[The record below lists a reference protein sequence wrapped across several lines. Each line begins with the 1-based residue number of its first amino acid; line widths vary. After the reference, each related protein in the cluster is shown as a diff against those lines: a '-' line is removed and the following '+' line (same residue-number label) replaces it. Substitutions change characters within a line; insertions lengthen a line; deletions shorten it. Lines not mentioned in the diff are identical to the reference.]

1 MAISAADKK
10 LIALS
15 GGLIAGGQVSSTVSG
30 SESPAGVAGFAAK
43 STGMLGL
50 SYIGGTE
57 LLKAKAQYTR
67 GMMTH
72 KTREAKRLGR
82 EVSSS
87 ARRAAP
93 GLKLLAGRIAEGANR
108 II

>member
-15 GGLIAGGQVSSTVSG
+15 GGLIAGGQVSSTAAG
-30 SESPAGVAGFAAK
+30 GESPVGTAGTVAK

-50 SYIGGTE
+50 SYIGGAE
-57 LLKAKAQYTR
+57 LLKGKAQLTR
-67 GMMTH
+67 AMMTH
-72 KTREAKRLGR
+72 HSREAKRLGGA
-82 EVSSS
+82 VSSS
-87 ARRAAP
+87 ARKAAP
-93 GLKLLAGRIAEGANR
+93 GLKLLAGRIAQGANR

>member
-15 GGLIAGGQVSSTVSG
+15 GGLIAGGEVSSTVAG
-30 SESPAGVAGFAAK
+30 SESPAGAAGFVAK
-43 STGMLGL
+43 STGIAGLG
-50 SYIGGTE
+50 YIGGTE

-72 KTREAKRLGR
+72 YGRETKRLGR

-87 ARRAAP
+87 ARKAAP
-93 GLKLLAGRIAEGANR
+93 GLKLLAGRIAQGANR
-108 II
+108 VI

>member
-30 SESPAGVAGFAAK
+30 RESPVGVAGFAAK

-57 LLKAKAQYTR
+57 LLKSKAQLTR
-67 GMMTH
+67 GMMMY
-72 KTREAKRLGR
+72 KGKEAKRLGGAI
-82 EVSSS
+82 SSS

-93 GLKLLAGRIAEGANR
+93 GLKLLAGKIAQGANQV
-108 II
+108 I

>member
-10 LIALS
+10 IIALS
-15 GGLIAGGQVSSTVSG
+15 GGLIAGGQVSSTAAG
-30 SESPAGVAGFAAK
+30 SESPVGVAGFAAK

-57 LLKAKAQYTR
+57 LLKGKAQLTR
-67 GMMTH
+67 AMMMH
-72 KTREAKRLGR
+72 QGREAKRLGGA
-82 EVSSS
+82 VSSS
-87 ARRAAP
+87 ARKAAP
-93 GLKLLAGRIAEGANR
+93 GLKLLAGRIAQGANR

>member
-10 LIALS
+10 IIALS
-15 GGLIAGGQVSSTVSG
+15 GGLIAGGQVSSTAAG
-30 SESPAGVAGFAAK
+30 SESPVGVAGFAAK

-57 LLKAKAQYTR
+57 LLKGKAQYTR

-72 KTREAKRLGR
+72 YSRETKRLGGA
-82 EVSSS
+82 VSSS
-87 ARRAAP
+87 ARKAAP
-93 GLKLLAGRIAEGANR
+93 GLKLLAGRIAQGANR

>member
-10 LIALS
+10 IIALS
-15 GGLIAGGQVSSTVSG
+15 GGLIAGGQVSSTAAG
-30 SESPAGVAGFAAK
+30 SESPVGVAGFAAK

-50 SYIGGTE
+50 TYIGGTE
-57 LLKAKAQYTR
+57 LLKSKAQLTR
-67 GMMTH
+67 AMMTH
-72 KTREAKRLGR
+72 HSREAKRLGG
-82 EVSSS
+82 EISSS

-93 GLKLLAGRIAEGANR
+93 GLKLLAGKIAQGANQ